1 MYSNDPWPH
10 IVTNGVLTSNN
21 LEKIVGSI
29 KTVEFS
35 RFQYKRTRVG
45 TAQTFSYRMNG
56 FRDKLDNFEGHYEL
70 NDIMDLRQIHV
81 LWDSIKDQVFDNY
94 NTLTKFKPVKFTEI
108 LISYHRVHGTQ
119 PVPYSRYDNSLMD
132 NILMLELS
140 KDVWLSNT
148 GISLYSDQET
158 LAKTI
163 PWSYNSM
170 ISYCQEYG
178 STWLKQPPRQDSTT
192 RYFNIQLR

>member
-21 LEKIVGSI
+21 LEMIVGSI

-35 RFQYKRTRVG
+35 RFAPKRTRAG
-45 TAQTFSYRMNG
+45 MAKTFSYRMNG
-56 FRDKLDNFEGHYEL
+56 FRDKLDNFDGHYEL
-70 NDIMDLRQIHV
+70 HDIMDLRQIHM

-108 LISYHRVHGTQ
+108 LISYNKVYGNQ
-119 PVPYSRYDNSLMD
+119 PVPYSRYDNALMD
-132 NILMLELS
+132 NMLMLELS
-140 KDVWLSNT
+140 QDIWLSND
-148 GISLYSDQET
+148 GIGLYSDQET
-158 LAKTI
+158 LVKTI

-170 ISYCQEYG
+170 MSYCQEYG
-178 STWLKQPPRQDSTT
+178 STWLGYPLQQPSST